1 MVAKNRERLEPQ
13 HAPGNGRSLSLQILE
28 TVGKHAS
35 RAHFRGH
42 EALDMSPVVNAS
54 LKSRAHRSMFA
65 SACGIAHRY
74 FMPRLSAVPHL
85 PLRIDDFSIREGE
98 ELAASHLD
106 TLTARCCASKRPLQH
121 PEVAG
126 CEMSII
132 EY

>member
-1 MVAKNRERLEPQ
+1 MAKNRERLEPQ

-65 SACGIAHRY
+65 SARHRTS
-74 FMPRLSAVPHL
+74 LSTPYL
-85 PLRIDDFSIREGE
+85 PLRILLDDFSIREGE